1 MKTLKINRW
10 MDISKDFT
18 GTVEFPSGSILCIK
32 NGKRHRD
39 DGPAAILFDGR
50 KEWWFEG
57 ERHREDGPAVEWESG
72 YKEWHLE
79 GIEIYHNIYPLY
91 ETYLILDIS
100 PHPIYPLVK
109 IHKILL
115 KDKIEEKILIPGM
128 IEYERKQ

>member
-50 KEWWFEG
+50 EEWWFEG
-57 ERHREDGPAVEWESG
+57 ERHREDGPAVEYSDG
-72 YKEWHLE
+72 AKFYYLE
-79 GIEIYHNIYPLY
+79 GKRYYRINLQNHVV
-91 ETYLILDIS
+91 LDSYRGEYGITW
-100 PHPIYPLVK
+100 YK
-109 IHKILL
+109 LL
-115 KDKIEEKILIPGM
+115 DKDKIFEYPDIPGL
-128 IEYERKQ
+128 ITK